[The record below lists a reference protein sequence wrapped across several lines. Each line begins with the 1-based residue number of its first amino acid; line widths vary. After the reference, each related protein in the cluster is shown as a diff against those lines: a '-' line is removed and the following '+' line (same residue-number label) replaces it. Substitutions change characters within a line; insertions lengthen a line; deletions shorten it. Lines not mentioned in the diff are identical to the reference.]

1 MKKSFDYFKT
11 FKILTENLN
20 NIFKLSVDNKDYNKQ
35 YITFLANKNELTDYL
50 KNDFITPI
58 ERGDIFILLDMF
70 SREMNQINVLNDYSS
85 FSWSEL
91 NEIIISFREL
101 FDIQNNVFDKISL
114 EKLNIN
120 IVDKAIDGYNQ
131 SQRLVRD
138 IYKLIKKT
146 IVGYCENPLLKYTVY
161 VAYLE
166 LAKQTNCTFFEIER
180 IILNNS

>member
-1 MKKSFDYFKT
+1 
-11 FKILTENLN
+11 
-20 NIFKLSVDNKDYNKQ
+20 
-35 YITFLANKNELTDYL
+35 
-50 KNDFITPI
+50 
-58 ERGDIFILLDMF
+58 
-70 SREMNQINVLNDYSS
+70 MNQINVLNDYSS

-101 FDIQNNVFDKISL
+101 FDIQNNFFDKISF
-114 EKLNIN
+114 EKLNVN

-166 LAKQTNCTFFEIER
+166 LAKQMNCTFFEIER

>member
-11 FKILTENLN
+11 FKILTEILN

-35 YITFLANKNELTDYL
+35 YITFLANKNELIDNL

-58 ERGDIFILLDMF
+58 ERGDIFILSDMF
-70 SREMNQINVLNDYSS
+70 SREMNHINVLNDYSS

-91 NEIIISFREL
+91 NEVKNSLHQLLVVQR
-101 FDIQNNVFDKISL
+101 NVFDKIAF
-114 EKLNIN
+114 EKVNVN
-120 IVDKAIDGYNQ
+120 IVDKANNGYNQ

-138 IYKLIKKT
+138 IYKLIKET
-146 IVGYCENPLLKYTVY
+146 IVGYCENPLLKYAVY

-166 LAKQTNCTFFEIER
+166 LAKQLNCTFFEIER

>member
-101 FDIQNNVFDKISL
+101 FDIQNNIFDKISF

-166 LAKQTNCTFFEIER
+166 LAKQMNCTFFEIER

>member
-11 FKILTENLN
+11 FKILTEILN

-35 YITFLANKNELTDYL
+35 YITFLANKNELIDNL

-58 ERGDIFILLDMF
+58 ERGDIFILSDMF

-91 NEIIISFREL
+91 NEVKNSL
-101 FDIQNNVFDKISL
+101 HQLLVVQCNVFDKIAF
-114 EKLNIN
+114 EKVNVN
-120 IVDKAIDGYNQ
+120 IVDKANNGYNQ

-166 LAKQTNCTFFEIER
+166 LAKRMNCTFFEIER

>member
-20 NIFKLSVDNKDYNKQ
+20 NIFKLSVNNKDYNKQ
-35 YITFLANKNELTDYL
+35 YISFLANKNELTDCL

-58 ERGDIFILLDMF
+58 ERGDIFILSDMF

-91 NEIIISFREL
+91 NEIIISFHEL
-101 FDIQNNVFDKISL
+101 FDIQNNVFDKIRF
-114 EKLNIN
+114 EKLNVN

-138 IYKLIKKT
+138 IYKLTKKT

-166 LAKQTNCTFFEIER
+166 LAKQMNCTFFEIER

>member
-35 YITFLANKNELTDYL
+35 FITFLANKNELTDYL

-58 ERGDIFILLDMF
+58 ERGDIFILSDMF

-101 FDIQNNVFDKISL
+101 FDIQNNVFDKISF
-114 EKLNIN
+114 EKLNVN

-166 LAKQTNCTFFEIER
+166 LAKQMNCIFFEIER